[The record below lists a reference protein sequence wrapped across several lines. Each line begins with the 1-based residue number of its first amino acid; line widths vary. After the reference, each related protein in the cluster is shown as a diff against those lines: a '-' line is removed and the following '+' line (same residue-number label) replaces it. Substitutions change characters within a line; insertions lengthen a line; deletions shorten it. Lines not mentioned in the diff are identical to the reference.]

1 MTNPQ
6 DAYAAHITPPDTDDE
21 TPEVE
26 GHMNYYAAEQLG
38 RARHQDFLAE
48 AERERTIRGDA
59 ANKDRGI
66 LKRLGL
72 RRDH

>member
-6 DAYAAHITPPDTDDE
+6 DAFAAHITPSDTEDE

-38 RARHQDFLAE
+38 RARQQDFLDE
-48 AERERTIRGDA
+48 AERARTLRGDA
-59 ANKDRGI
+59 GNKDRGI
-66 LKRLGL
+66 LKKLGL
-72 RRDH
+72 RREQ